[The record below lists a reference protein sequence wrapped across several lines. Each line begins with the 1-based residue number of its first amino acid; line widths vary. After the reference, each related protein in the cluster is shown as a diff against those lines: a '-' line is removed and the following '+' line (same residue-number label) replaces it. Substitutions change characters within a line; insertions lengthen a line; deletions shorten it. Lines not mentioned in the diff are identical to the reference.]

1 MRSRSVKISVPQW
14 LNAFSVKVSLHWL
27 KSYVP
32 LDATVDE
39 IVHAITFLGFEVE
52 QVIRTGAPPLA
63 HVVVGEVL
71 TRDKHPN
78 ADKLTV
84 CTVDVGPAGG
94 VKTIVCGAPNHRAGD
109 RVPVALPG
117 AVLAGG
123 LRIKQ
128 STIRGQL
135 SDGMMCS
142 PDELGLPGGPA
153 GLLILDGRPA
163 LGTPINEVLPPG
175 DVVFDLEITP
185 NRPDGLCHLGVAR
198 ELAAWFRRDL
208 QYPPVTFTGLPDGA
222 PERRDLLTGVAV
234 ESDENCPLYTAH
246 LIAGVKI
253 GPSPAWLQERLTTVG
268 LRPINNVVDVGN
280 FVMLETG
287 QPVHAFD
294 AKKIGGRQIIVRP
307 ARDGERLV
315 TLDGKERLLNRRMLV
330 IADAAKP
337 LVIAGIMG
345 GANAEVDETTTDL
358 VLEVAYFKPAC
369 IRWTSRRLG
378 LTTDSSYR
386 YERGVDPH
394 TLMEDA
400 RRTID
405 LILATAGGSVVGPCF
420 KVGEARPWKSEITL
434 TPGFVRQRLGFPVAD
449 EVMKDALEALELPI
463 VRDEILADGTPQWT
477 VSIPSWRGDLDRPID
492 LVEEILRLYGTDRIP
507 RSTVLAPGLLGD
519 DAPVVRFNRRAADY
533 LVGQHFHECLN
544 YTLRAAGEIKQWTS
558 ATAVQELALA
568 NPFVDDQSHLRSTLL
583 SGLLESLKLNQAR
596 GTGATR
602 LFETGRVFI
611 ESNGQ
616 IFECAAAAFVEA
628 QAGGAER
635 PWLPRAPADFYTAK
649 NRVRILAALAGVDLA
664 ALPVTPV
671 PGPYFGWQEGQSA
684 AAGDLA
690 AHGFQAR
697 FGLMNLA
704 MVRALGLEGKVL
716 AGIFAIF
723 PDKIA
728 PGGGPRRYQDF
739 SHYPPVLRDLALV
752 VEAAAPAGEVRRRLA
767 ETARQ
772 VVGGAF
778 AVEQVVVFDV
788 YQGKGLPDGRKSLAF
803 SLVFRAA
810 DRTLTDDE
818 VNAAFARL
826 QDEIVRTTGWTVRK

>member
-1 MRSRSVKISVPQW
+1 M
-14 LNAFSVKVSLHWL
+14 KVSLHWL
-27 KSYVP
+27 KSYVA
-32 LDATVDE
+32 LDASVDE
-39 IVHAITFLGFEVE
+39 ITHAITFLGFEVE
-52 QVIRTGAPPLA
+52 QVIRTGVPPLSQ
-63 HVVVGEVL
+63 VVVGEVL

-94 VKTIVCGAPNHRAGD
+94 VKTIVCGAPNHRVGD
-109 RVPVALPG
+109 RVPVALPD

-123 LRIKQ
+123 LKIKQ

-142 PDELGLPGGPA
+142 PDELGLAGGSA

-175 DVVFDLEITP
+175 DVVYDLEITP

-198 ELAAWFRRDL
+198 ELAAWFRQDL
-208 QYPPVTFTGLPDGA
+208 IYPPVKFTGLPEGSR
-222 PERRDLLTGVAV
+222 ERRDILAGVSV

-246 LIAGVKI
+246 LITGVKI
-253 GPSPAWLQERLTTVG
+253 GPSPAWLQERLTAVG

-280 FVMLETG
+280 YVMLETG

-294 AKKIGGRQIIVRP
+294 AKKIGGGRIIVRP
-307 ARDGERLV
+307 ARDGERFV
-315 TLDGKERLLNRRMLV
+315 TLDGKERVLNSRMLV
-330 IADAAKP
+330 IADVAKP

-358 VLEVAYFKPAC
+358 ALEVAYFRPAS
-369 IRWTSRRLG
+369 IRWTSRKLG

-394 TLMEDA
+394 TLLEDA
-400 RRTID
+400 HRTID
-405 LILATAGGSVVGPCF
+405 LILETAGGSVVGPVY
-420 KVGEARPWKSEITL
+420 KVGEDRPWKSEITL
-434 TPGFVRQRLGFPVAD
+434 TPDFVRQQLGFPVTDA
-449 EVMKDALEALELPI
+449 EMKDALEALELPI
-463 VRDEILADGTPQWT
+463 VRDEFMADGQPRWT

-492 LVEEILRLYGTDRIP
+492 LVEEILRLYGTDRVP
-507 RSTVLAPGLLGD
+507 RSTVVVPGLLGD
-519 DAPVVRFNRRAADY
+519 DAPVVIFNRKVTDY
-533 LVGQHFHECLN
+533 LVGQHFHECVN
-544 YTLRAAGEIKQWTS
+544 YTLRSMAEIRQWTAATS
-558 ATAVQELALA
+558 AQELALA
-568 NPFVDDQSHLRSTLL
+568 NPFVDDQTHLRSSLL
-583 SGLLESLKLNQAR
+583 IGLLESLQLNQSR

-602 LFETGRVFI
+602 LFEVGRVFI

-628 QAGGAER
+628 QTGDAER
-635 PWLPRAPADFYTAK
+635 QWLKRAPADFYTAK
-649 NRVRILAALAGVDLA
+649 NRVRILATHAGVDLD
-664 ALPVTPV
+664 ALPITPV
-671 PGPYFGWQEGQSA
+671 AGPYYGWQEGQSA
-684 AAGDLA
+684 AVGDFA

-704 MVRALGLEGKVL
+704 MVGALGIAGKVL
-716 AGIFAIF
+716 AGIFAIL
-723 PDKIA
+723 PEKLA
-728 PGGGPRRYQDF
+728 AGGGPHRYQDI

-752 VEAAAPAGEVRRRLA
+752 VDTAVPAEDVRRALA
-767 ETARQ
+767 QTAKS
-772 VVGGAF
+772 VAGGTF
-778 AVEQVVVFDV
+778 AVEQVAVFDV
-788 YQGKGLPDGRKSLAF
+788 YQGPGLPAGKKSLAF

-818 VNAAFARL
+818 VNAAFVKL
-826 QDEIVRTTGWTVRK
+826 QDEIATATGWTVRK